1 MCLAAAPALAAR
13 LGATLAMAG
22 LLAATLAVAGP
33 LDATLA
39 VAGPLAG
46 QEAVRLVPEQVESG
60 RGVYE
65 RSCAEC
71 HRADL
76 SGDFEAP
83 ELAGRNFRAAWRG
96 APLGELLA
104 VVRDMP
110 PEEPGTLSEAQYLA
124 VTAFLLSANGAA
136 ADQGAIDDGQ
146 AIDDVI
152 AGAAAAR
159 ATGRAGATAAPADA
173 ASPAQAA
180 ERVGGDPDDPAAT
193 EATDPPAAEAVTT
206 AADRPY
212 VPTGELERATG
223 LTTVEGAIGPLPPVT
238 DAMLRDPDPS
248 DWLMY
253 RRTYDAWG
261 YSPLDQIRRENVA
274 DLELAWVW
282 AMADGT
288 SQPTPLVLDGIMFLT
303 NPGNIIQALDAATGD
318 LLWEYRRQFP
328 DHIRPGG
335 FNQLRNVAL
344 YEDKVFLAT
353 RDASLV
359 ALDARTGKTV
369 WDTQVADPR
378 KGYASVAGPLVV
390 EGLVVNGMNGC
401 GRFFEDSCFITAHDA
416 DTGEEVWRT
425 YTIARPGES
434 GGDTWGD
441 LPLHLRGGGDAWTTG
456 SYDPALGL
464 IYWGTAQAKPWVPA
478 SRGLTAADAALYTSS
493 TLAMNAADGSLAW
506 YRQHVPGEALDLDE
520 AFEQLLVDVDGRRLL
535 FAIGKHGIFWK
546 LDRETGQF
554 LQHRETVYQNVFDHI
569 DPKTGEVT
577 YRQDIMKAEVGE
589 WISVCPSTAGGH
601 NWHAMAYSPENG
613 LLVTPLSQSCLE
625 ISGREIVMEVGSG
638 GTGAD
643 RDWAEMPGTDGRL
656 GKLAAYDVRTL
667 EEVWSVEQRASFLTA
682 ALTTGGGL
690 AFAGDVDR
698 YFRAYDVA
706 TGDVLW
712 ETRLGTSVQGFPVT
726 FSVRGEQYLA
736 VSTGLGGGSPRIVP
750 RLLAPEIR
758 HPASGNALYVFRLR
772 DTSAS
777 APGSR

>member
-1 MCLAAAPALAAR
+1 MDILRTSCLAAALVVAAP
-13 LGATLAMAG
+13 
-22 LLAATLAVAGP
+22 LL
-33 LDATLA
+33 
-39 VAGPLAG
+39 G
-46 QEAVRLVPEQVESG
+46 QETVRLVPDQVEAG

-83 ELAGRNFRAAWRG
+83 ELAGRNFLAAWRR
-96 APLGELLA
+96 APLSELLA

-124 VTAFLLSANGAA
+124 VTAYLLEANGADP
-136 ADQGAIDDGQ
+136 DQGLLASGLQVGEVLDQ
-146 AIDDVI
+146 AAVAASSAEAAPATPAAEAATPSEED
-152 AGAAAAR
+152 AAASDSEPAR
-159 ATGRAGATAAPADA
+159 ATGR
-173 ASPAQAA
+173 
-180 ERVGGDPDDPAAT
+180 
-193 EATDPPAAEAVTT
+193 
-206 AADRPY
+206 
-212 VPTGELERATG
+212 
-223 LTTVEGAIGPLPPVT
+223 TTVEGSIGPLTPVT
-238 DAMLRDPDPS
+238 DAMLRDPDPA

-282 AMADGT
+282 AMADGAN
-288 SQPTPLVLDGIMFLT
+288 QPTPLVLDGIMFLA
-303 NPGNIIQALDAATGD
+303 NPGNIIQALDAASGD
-318 LLWEYRRQFP
+318 LLWEYRREFP
-328 DHIRPGG
+328 DDIRPGG
-335 FNQLRNVAL
+335 FDQLRNLAL
-344 YEDKVFLAT
+344 YEGNVFVAT
-353 RDASLV
+353 KDASLV

-378 KGYASVAGPLVV
+378 KGYTNVAGPIVV
-390 EGLVVNGMNGC
+390 EGRVVNGINGC
-401 GRFFEDSCFITAHDA
+401 QRFFEDSCFITAHDA
-416 DTGEEVWRT
+416 DTGVELWRT
-425 YTIARPGES
+425 HTIARPGEP

-478 SRGLTAADAALYTSS
+478 SRGLSAADPALYTSS
-493 TLAMNAADGSLAW
+493 TLAMNVADGSLAW

-546 LDRETGQF
+546 LDRETGEF

-569 DPKTGEVT
+569 DPKTGAVT
-577 YRQDIMKAEVGE
+577 YRTDIMKAGVGE
-589 WISVCPSTAGGH
+589 WVSVCPSTAGGH
-601 NWHAMAYSPENG
+601 NWQAMAYSPETG

-625 ISGREIVMEVGSG
+625 ISGREIAMEVGSG

-643 RDWAEMPGTDGRL
+643 RDWAEMPGTDGKL
-656 GKLAAYDVRTL
+656 GKLAAYDARTL

-712 ETRLGTSVQGFPVT
+712 QTRLGTSVQGFPVT

-736 VSTGLGGGSPRIVP
+736 VSTGLGGGSPRTVP

-758 HPASGNALYVFRLR
+758 HPASGNALYVFKLR
-772 DTSAS
+772 
-777 APGSR
+777 GSPQYQR

>member
-1 MCLAAAPALAAR
+1 MADTMRTAGILWTGCLAVPLGLALAVTAP
-13 LGATLAMAG
+13 
-22 LLAATLAVAGP
+22 LL
-33 LDATLA
+33 
-39 VAGPLAG
+39 G
-46 QEAVRLVPEQVESG
+46 QETVRLVPDQVEAG

-83 ELAGRNFRAAWRG
+83 ELAGRNFRSAWRR
-96 APLGELLA
+96 AALGELLA
-104 VVRDMP
+104 VVREMP
-110 PEEPGTLSEAQYLA
+110 PEEPGTLSDAQYLA
-124 VTAFLLSANGAA
+124 VTAFLLDANGAP
-136 ADQGAIDDGQ
+136 ADQGLLASGLEVGEVLDQ
-146 AIDDVI
+146 V
-152 AGAAAAR
+152 AAAR
-159 ATGRAGATAAPADA
+159 ARPAEETA
-173 ASPAQAA
+173 
-180 ERVGGDPDDPAAT
+180 
-193 EATDPPAAEAVTT
+193 PAAEDAPATP
-206 AADRPY
+206 ADEGAEP
-212 VPTGELERATG
+212 PDEPARATG
-223 LTTVEGAIGPLPPVT
+223 LTTVEGSIGPLTPVT
-238 DAMLRDPDPS
+238 GAMLRDPDPA

-261 YSPLDQIRRENVA
+261 YSPLDQIRRENIG

-282 AMADGT
+282 AMADGAN
-288 SQPTPLVLDGIMFLT
+288 QPTPLVLDGIMFLA

-328 DHIRPGG
+328 DDIRPGG
-335 FNQLRNVAL
+335 FDQLRNLAL
-344 YEDKVFLAT
+344 FEGKVFVAT
-353 RDASLV
+353 KDASLV

-378 KGYASVAGPLVV
+378 KGYTNVAGPIVV
-390 EGLVVNGMNGC
+390 EGMVVNGINGC
-401 GRFFEDSCFITAHDA
+401 GRFHEDSCFITAHDA
-416 DTGEEVWRT
+416 DTGEELWRT
-425 YTIARPGES
+425 YTIARPGEP

-441 LPLHLRGGGDAWTTG
+441 LPLHLRAGGDAWTTG

-478 SRGLTAADAALYTSS
+478 SRGLSAADPALYTSS
-493 TLAMNAADGSLAW
+493 TLAINAADGSLAW

-546 LDRETGQF
+546 LDRETGEF
-554 LQHRETVYQNVFDHI
+554 LEHRETVYQNVFDHI

-577 YRQDIMKAEVGE
+577 YRSDIMKAGVGE

-601 NWHAMAYSPENG
+601 NWHAMAYSPETG
-613 LLVTPLSQSCLE
+613 LLITPLSQSCLE
-625 ISGREIVMEVGSG
+625 ISGREIAMEVGSG

-656 GKLAAYDVRTL
+656 GKLAAYDARTL

-698 YFRAYDVA
+698 YFRAYDVE
-706 TGDVLW
+706 TGEVLW
-712 ETRLGTSVQGFPVT
+712 QTRLGTSVQGFPVT
-726 FSVRGEQYLA
+726 FAVRGEQYLA
-736 VSTGLGGGSPRIVP
+736 VSTGLGGGSPRTVP

-772 DTSAS
+772 DAS
-777 APGSR
+777 GNRHY

>member
-1 MCLAAAPALAAR
+1 MMERFGRIRRGGTCR
-13 LGATLAMAG
+13 
-22 LLAATLAVAGP
+22 AATLAPVSSP
-33 LDATLA
+33 LAALALATPLA
-39 VAGPLAG
+39 LAAPLAG
-46 QEAVRLVPEQVESG
+46 QETVRLVPQQVEAG
-60 RGVYE
+60 RGVYD

-83 ELAGRNFRAAWRG
+83 ELAGRNFLAAWRT
-96 APLGELLA
+96 APLDELLA

-136 ADQGAIDDGQ
+136 ADQGVLASGQ
-146 AIDDVI
+146 AIEDVL
-152 AGAAAAR
+152 AGQMSAAAEP
-159 ATGRAGATAAPADA
+159 APA
-173 ASPAQAA
+173 A
-180 ERVGGDPDDPAAT
+180 EPTPTADPAA
-193 EATDPPAAEAVTT
+193 PNRPAI
-206 AADRPY
+206 
-212 VPTGELERATG
+212 PTGELVRATG
-223 LTTVEGAIGPLPPVT
+223 LTTVEGGIGPLTPVT
-238 DAMLRDPDPS
+238 DAMLRDPDPA

-261 YSPLDQIRRENVA
+261 YSPLDQIRGENVA

-288 SQPTPLVLDGIMFLT
+288 SQPTPLVLDGIMFLA

-335 FNQLRNVAL
+335 FNQMRNLAL
-344 YEDKVFLAT
+344 YQDKVFLST
-353 RDASLV
+353 KDASVV

-378 KGYASVAGPLVV
+378 KGYTNVAGPLVV
-390 EGLVVNGMNGC
+390 EGLVVNGINGC
-401 GRFFEDSCFITAHDA
+401 GRFYDDSCFITAHDA

-425 YTIARPGES
+425 YTIARPGEP

-478 SRGLTAADAALYTSS
+478 SRGLTTLDPALYTSS

-506 YRQHVPGEALDLDE
+506 YRQHVPAEALDLDE
-520 AFEQLLVDVDGRRLL
+520 SFEQMLVDVDGRRLL

-546 LDRETGQF
+546 LDRETGEF
-554 LQHRETVYQNVFDHI
+554 LAHRETVYQNVFDHI
-569 DPKTGEVT
+569 DPETGEVT
-577 YRQDIMKAEVGE
+577 YRADIMKAEVGE

-601 NWHAMAYSPENG
+601 NWHAMAFSPETN

-625 ISGREIVMEVGSG
+625 ISGREIVMEEGSG

-758 HPASGNALYVFRLR
+758 HPTSGNALYVFKLR
-772 DTSAS
+772 DA
-777 APGSR
+777 R

>member
-1 MCLAAAPALAAR
+1 MDILRTSCLAAALVVAAP
-13 LGATLAMAG
+13 
-22 LLAATLAVAGP
+22 LL
-33 LDATLA
+33 
-39 VAGPLAG
+39 G
-46 QEAVRLVPEQVESG
+46 QETVRLVPDQVEAG

-83 ELAGRNFRAAWRG
+83 ELAGRNFLAAWRR
-96 APLGELLA
+96 APLSELLA

-124 VTAFLLSANGAA
+124 VTAFLLEANGAS
-136 ADQGAIDDGQ
+136 ADQGALAPAQPVGDVLAQ
-146 AIDDVI
+146 AAAPGAE
-152 AGAAAAR
+152 AGARQPAAEATDPAGEPPADPAR
-159 ATGRAGATAAPADA
+159 ATGR
-173 ASPAQAA
+173 
-180 ERVGGDPDDPAAT
+180 
-193 EATDPPAAEAVTT
+193 
-206 AADRPY
+206 
-212 VPTGELERATG
+212 
-223 LTTVEGAIGPLPPVT
+223 TTVEGSIGPLTPVT
-238 DAMLRDPDPS
+238 DAMLRDPDPA

-282 AMADGT
+282 AMADGAN
-288 SQPTPLVLDGIMFLT
+288 QPTPLVLDGIMFLA
-303 NPGNIIQALDAATGD
+303 NPGNIIQALDAASGD
-318 LLWEYRRQFP
+318 LLWEYRREFP
-328 DHIRPGG
+328 DDIRPGG
-335 FNQLRNVAL
+335 FDQLRNLAL
-344 YEDKVFLAT
+344 YEGNVFVAT
-353 RDASLV
+353 KDASLV

-378 KGYASVAGPLVV
+378 KGYTNVAGPIVV
-390 EGLVVNGMNGC
+390 EGRVVNGINGC
-401 GRFFEDSCFITAHDA
+401 QRFFEDSCFITAHDA
-416 DTGEEVWRT
+416 DTGVELWRT
-425 YTIARPGES
+425 HTIARPGEP

-478 SRGLTAADAALYTSS
+478 SRGLSAADPALYTSS
-493 TLAMNAADGSLAW
+493 TLAMNVADGSLAW

-546 LDRETGQF
+546 LDRETGEF

-569 DPKTGEVT
+569 DPKTGAVT
-577 YRQDIMKAEVGE
+577 YRTDIMKAGVGE
-589 WISVCPSTAGGH
+589 WVSVCPSTAGGH
-601 NWHAMAYSPENG
+601 NWQAMAYSPETG

-625 ISGREIVMEVGSG
+625 ISGREIAMEVGSG

-643 RDWAEMPGTDGRL
+643 RDWAEMPGTDGKL

-712 ETRLGTSVQGFPVT
+712 QTRLGTSVQGFPVT

-736 VSTGLGGGSPRIVP
+736 VSTGLGGGSPRTVP

-758 HPASGNALYVFRLR
+758 HPASGNALYVFKLR
-772 DTSAS
+772 
-777 APGSR
+777 GSPQYQR

>member
-1 MCLAAAPALAAR
+1 MDILRTSCLAAALVVAAP
-13 LGATLAMAG
+13 
-22 LLAATLAVAGP
+22 LL
-33 LDATLA
+33 
-39 VAGPLAG
+39 G
-46 QEAVRLVPEQVESG
+46 QETVRLVPDQVEAG

-83 ELAGRNFRAAWRG
+83 ELAGRNFRSAWRG
-96 APLGELLA
+96 AALGELLA

-124 VTAFLLSANGAA
+124 VTAFLLEANGAS
-136 ADQGAIDDGQ
+136 ADQGALAPAQPVGDVLAQ
-146 AIDDVI
+146 AAAPGAE
-152 AGAAAAR
+152 AGARQPAAEATDPAGEPPADPAR
-159 ATGRAGATAAPADA
+159 ATGR
-173 ASPAQAA
+173 
-180 ERVGGDPDDPAAT
+180 
-193 EATDPPAAEAVTT
+193 
-206 AADRPY
+206 
-212 VPTGELERATG
+212 
-223 LTTVEGAIGPLPPVT
+223 TTVEGSIGPLTPVT
-238 DAMLRDPDPS
+238 DAMLRDPDPA

-282 AMADGT
+282 AMADGAN
-288 SQPTPLVLDGIMFLT
+288 QPTPLVLDGIMFLA
-303 NPGNIIQALDAATGD
+303 NPGNIIQALDAASGD
-318 LLWEYRRQFP
+318 LLWEYRREFP
-328 DHIRPGG
+328 DDIRPGG
-335 FNQLRNVAL
+335 FDQLRNLAL
-344 YEDKVFLAT
+344 YEGNVFVAT
-353 RDASLV
+353 KDASLV

-378 KGYASVAGPLVV
+378 KGYTNVAGPIVV
-390 EGLVVNGMNGC
+390 EGRVVNGINGC
-401 GRFFEDSCFITAHDA
+401 QRFFEDSCFITAHDA
-416 DTGEEVWRT
+416 DTGVELWRT
-425 YTIARPGES
+425 HTIARPGEP

-478 SRGLTAADAALYTSS
+478 SRGLSAADPALYTSS
-493 TLAMNAADGSLAW
+493 TLAMNVADGSLAW

-546 LDRETGQF
+546 LDRETGEF

-569 DPKTGEVT
+569 DPKTGAVT
-577 YRQDIMKAEVGE
+577 YRTDIMKAGVGE
-589 WISVCPSTAGGH
+589 WVSVCPSTAGGH
-601 NWHAMAYSPENG
+601 NWQAMAYSPETG

-625 ISGREIVMEVGSG
+625 ISGREIAMEVGSG

-643 RDWAEMPGTDGRL
+643 RDWAEMPGTDGKL
-656 GKLAAYDVRTL
+656 GKLAAYDARTL

-712 ETRLGTSVQGFPVT
+712 QTRLGTSVQGFPVT

-736 VSTGLGGGSPRIVP
+736 VSTGLGGGSPRTVP

-758 HPASGNALYVFRLR
+758 HPASGNALYVFKLR
-772 DTSAS
+772 
-777 APGSR
+777 GSPQYQR

>member
-1 MCLAAAPALAAR
+1 MVEARQPQGITLRTTCSPAVTPAPAASLLVALALAAP
-13 LGATLAMAG
+13 LAIAAS
-22 LLAATLAVAGP
+22 LAIAA
-33 LDATLA
+33 
-39 VAGPLAG
+39 PLAG
-46 QEAVRLVPEQVESG
+46 QETVRLVAEQVEAG
-60 RGVYE
+60 RGVYD
-65 RSCAEC
+65 RACAEC

-83 ELAGRNFRAAWRG
+83 ELAGRNFRTAWRG
-96 APLGELLA
+96 AALGELLA

-136 ADQGAIDDGQ
+136 ADLGALADEQ
-146 AIDDVI
+146 AIDDVLAG
-152 AGAAAAR
+152 AGAAGAGAGG
-159 ATGRAGATAAPADA
+159 AGRAG
-173 ASPAQAA
+173 QA
-180 ERVGGDPDDPAAT
+180 
-193 EATDPPAAEAVTT
+193 ATDPEAPPATGDPAGEGVPTSPAAGPE
-206 AADRPY
+206 
-212 VPTGELERATG
+212 ELVRATG
-223 LTTVEGAIGPLPPVT
+223 LTTVEGSIGPLPPVT
-238 DAMLRDPDPS
+238 DAMLRDPDPA

-261 YSPLDQIRRENVA
+261 YSPLDQIRRDNVT

-288 SQPTPLVLDGIMFLT
+288 SQPTPLVLDGIMFLA
-303 NPGNIIQALDAATGD
+303 NPGNVIQALDAATGD
-318 LLWEYRRQFP
+318 LLWEYRRRFP

-335 FNQLRNVAL
+335 FDQLRNLAL
-344 YEDKVFLAT
+344 YQDKVFLAT
-353 RDASLV
+353 KDASVV
-359 ALDARTGKTV
+359 ALDARTGRTV

-378 KGYASVAGPLVV
+378 KGYTNVAGPLVV
-390 EGLVVNGMNGC
+390 EGLVVNGINGC
-401 GRFFEDSCFITAHDA
+401 GRFHEDSCFITAHDA

-425 YTIARPGES
+425 YTIARPGEP

-441 LPLHLRGGGDAWTTG
+441 LPVHLRGGGDAWTTG

-478 SRGLTAADAALYTSS
+478 SRGLTAADPALYTSS
-493 TLAMNAADGSLAW
+493 TLAMRVADGSLAW

-546 LDRETGQF
+546 LDRETGEF
-554 LQHRETVYQNVFDHI
+554 IEHRETVYQNVFDHI

-577 YRQDIMKAEVGE
+577 YRADIMKAGVGE

-625 ISGREIVMEVGSG
+625 ISGREIAMEVGSG

-698 YFRAYDVA
+698 YFRAYDVESGEA
-706 TGDVLW
+706 LW

-772 DTSAS
+772 D
-777 APGSR
+777 

>member
-1 MCLAAAPALAAR
+1 MANTMRTAGILWTGCLAVPLGLA
-13 LGATLAMAG
+13 
-22 LLAATLAVAGP
+22 LAVAAP
-33 LDATLA
+33 LL
-39 VAGPLAG
+39 G
-46 QEAVRLVPEQVESG
+46 QETVRLVPEQVEAG

-83 ELAGRNFRAAWRG
+83 ELAGRNFRSAWRG
-96 APLGELLA
+96 AALGELLA

-110 PEEPGTLSEAQYLA
+110 PEEPGTLSDAQYLA
-124 VTAFLLSANGAA
+124 VTAFLLEANGAP
-136 ADQGAIDDGQ
+136 ADQGLLASGLEVGEVLDQ
-146 AIDDVI
+146 V
-152 AGAAAAR
+152 AAAR
-159 ATGRAGATAAPADA
+159 ARPAEETA
-173 ASPAQAA
+173 
-180 ERVGGDPDDPAAT
+180 
-193 EATDPPAAEAVTT
+193 PAAEDAPATPAGEGAEAPAEPAR
-206 AADRPY
+206 AA
-212 VPTGELERATG
+212 G
-223 LTTVEGAIGPLPPVT
+223 LTTVEGSIGPLTPVT
-238 DAMLRDPDPS
+238 GVMLRDPDPA

-282 AMADGT
+282 AMADGAN
-288 SQPTPLVLDGIMFLT
+288 QPTPLVLDGIMFLA

-328 DHIRPGG
+328 DDIRPGG
-335 FNQLRNVAL
+335 FDQLRNLAL
-344 YEDKVFLAT
+344 FEGKVFVAT
-353 RDASLV
+353 KDASLV

-378 KGYASVAGPLVV
+378 KGYTNVAGPIVV
-390 EGLVVNGMNGC
+390 EGMVVNGINGC
-401 GRFFEDSCFITAHDA
+401 GRFHEDSCFITAHDA
-416 DTGEEVWRT
+416 DTGEELWRT
-425 YTIARPGES
+425 YTIARPGEP

-478 SRGLTAADAALYTSS
+478 SRGLSAADPALYTSS
-493 TLAMNAADGSLAW
+493 TLAINAADGSLAW

-546 LDRETGQF
+546 LDRETGEF
-554 LQHRETVYQNVFDHI
+554 LEHRETVYQNVFDHI

-577 YRQDIMKAEVGE
+577 YRSDIMKAAVGE

-601 NWHAMAYSPENG
+601 NWHAMAYSPETG
-613 LLVTPLSQSCLE
+613 LLITPLSQSCLE
-625 ISGREIVMEVGSG
+625 ISGREIAMEVGSG

-656 GKLAAYDVRTL
+656 GKLAAYDARTL

-698 YFRAYDVA
+698 YFRAYDVE
-706 TGDVLW
+706 TGEVLW
-712 ETRLGTSVQGFPVT
+712 QTRLGTSVQGFPVT
-726 FSVRGEQYLA
+726 FAVRGEQYLA

-772 DTSAS
+772 DAS
-777 APGSR
+777 GNRHY

>member
-1 MCLAAAPALAAR
+1 MDILRTSCLAAALVVAAP
-13 LGATLAMAG
+13 
-22 LLAATLAVAGP
+22 LL
-33 LDATLA
+33 
-39 VAGPLAG
+39 G
-46 QEAVRLVPEQVESG
+46 QETVRLVPDQVEAG

-83 ELAGRNFRAAWRG
+83 ALAGRNFLAAWRR
-96 APLGELLA
+96 APLSELLA

-124 VTAFLLSANGAA
+124 VTAFLLEANGAS
-136 ADQGAIDDGQ
+136 ADQGALAPAQPVGDVLAQ
-146 AIDDVI
+146 AAAPGAE
-152 AGAAAAR
+152 AGARQPAAEATDPAGEPPAEPAR
-159 ATGRAGATAAPADA
+159 ATGR
-173 ASPAQAA
+173 
-180 ERVGGDPDDPAAT
+180 
-193 EATDPPAAEAVTT
+193 
-206 AADRPY
+206 
-212 VPTGELERATG
+212 
-223 LTTVEGAIGPLPPVT
+223 TTVEGSIGPLTPVT
-238 DAMLRDPDPS
+238 DAMLRDPDPA

-282 AMADGT
+282 AMADGAN
-288 SQPTPLVLDGIMFLT
+288 QPTPLVLDGIMFLA
-303 NPGNIIQALDAATGD
+303 NPGNIIQALDAASGD

-328 DHIRPGG
+328 DDIRPGG
-335 FNQLRNVAL
+335 FDQLRNLAL
-344 YEDKVFLAT
+344 YEGNVFVAT
-353 RDASLV
+353 KDASLV

-378 KGYASVAGPLVV
+378 KGYTNVAGPIVV
-390 EGLVVNGMNGC
+390 EGRVVNGINGC
-401 GRFFEDSCFITAHDA
+401 QRFFEDSCFITAHDA
-416 DTGEEVWRT
+416 DTGVELWRT
-425 YTIARPGES
+425 HTIARPGEP

-441 LPLHLRGGGDAWTTG
+441 LPLYLRGGGDAWTTG

-478 SRGLTAADAALYTSS
+478 SRGLSAADPALYTSS
-493 TLAMNAADGSLAW
+493 TLAMNVADGSLAW

-546 LDRETGQF
+546 LDRETGEF

-569 DPKTGEVT
+569 DPKTGAVT
-577 YRQDIMKAEVGE
+577 YRTDIMKAGVGE

-601 NWHAMAYSPENG
+601 NWQAMAYSPETG

-625 ISGREIVMEVGSG
+625 ISGREIAMEVGSG

-643 RDWAEMPGTDGRL
+643 RDWAEMPGTDGKL
-656 GKLAAYDVRTL
+656 GKLAAYDARTL

-712 ETRLGTSVQGFPVT
+712 QTRLGTSVQGFPVT

-736 VSTGLGGGSPRIVP
+736 VSTGLGGGSPRTVP

-758 HPASGNALYVFRLR
+758 HPASGNALYVFKLR
-772 DTSAS
+772 
-777 APGSR
+777 GSPQYQR

>member
-1 MCLAAAPALAAR
+1 MGLAPALALAAR
-13 LGATLAMAG
+13 VGATPVMAG
-22 LLAATLAVAGP
+22 VLAVA
-33 LDATLA
+33 LA
-39 VAGPLAG
+39 LAGPLAG
-46 QEAVRLVPEQVESG
+46 QEAVRLVPEQVEAG

-65 RSCAEC
+65 RACAEC

-83 ELAGRNFRAAWRG
+83 ELAGRNFLAAWRG

-110 PEEPGTLSEAQYLA
+110 PEEPGTLSETQYLA

-136 ADQGAIDDGQ
+136 ADQGALAGGR
-146 AIDDVI
+146 AIDEVI
-152 AGAAAAR
+152 AGA
-159 ATGRAGATAAPADA
+159 GGADA
-173 ASPAQAA
+173 TDQAGPPATQ
-180 ERVGGDPDDPAAT
+180 
-193 EATDPPAAEAVTT
+193 ATDPPAAEAVTA

-288 SQPTPLVLDGIMFLT
+288 NQPTPLVLDGIMFLT

-318 LLWEYRRQFP
+318 LLWEYRRQLP

-425 YTIARPGES
+425 YTIARPGEP

-478 SRGLTAADAALYTSS
+478 SRGLTTADAALYTSS

-546 LDRETGQF
+546 LDRETGEF

-601 NWHAMAYSPENG
+601 NWQAMAYSPENG

-706 TGDVLW
+706 TGDALW

-726 FSVRGEQYLA
+726 FSARGEQYLA
-736 VSTGLGGGSPRIVP
+736 VSTGLGGGSPRVVP

-758 HPASGNALYVFRLR
+758 HPASGNALYVFKLR
-772 DTSAS
+772 D
-777 APGSR
+777 